1 MVGLSLSLALP
12 QHKVR
17 CNTSKAPSGAF
28 LSSKISHN
36 YFACL
41 WDVHF
46 VWVLHYI
53 HRKQGIEMTTYAYIR
68 VSTTG
73 QTTENQ
79 RKNILDNGFAVD
91 KFFSEDGVS
100 GSMKATDRPAFSEML
115 ALMQAGDS
123 LIVTMID
130 RLGRSASD
138 ILNVVEMFKE
148 MGVRIR
154 VLQFDG
160 MDITSSMGKM
170 VLTCMAAMAELERNI
185 LIERVHAGLERTK
198 AEGTVLGPP
207 LKVTPAVMGELV
219 TKKAAGAT
227 LDVLAAEYGLPR
239 NTIARNISKWKDSL
253 DQYLAEWNIRE
264 TQYAAKAA

>member
-1 MVGLSLSLALP
+1 
-12 QHKVR
+12 
-17 CNTSKAPSGAF
+17 
-28 LSSKISHN
+28 
-36 YFACL
+36 
-41 WDVHF
+41 
-46 VWVLHYI
+46 
-53 HRKQGIEMTTYAYIR
+53 MTTYAYIR

-79 RKNILDNGFAVD
+79 RKVVLDNGFAVD

-100 GSMKATDRPAFSEML
+100 GSMKATDRPVFAEML
-115 ALMQAGDS
+115 ASMAFGDT
-123 LIVTMID
+123 LIVTMVD

-138 ILNVVEMFKE
+138 ILNVVELLKS
-148 MGVRIR
+148 MGIRVR

-185 LIERVHAGLERTK
+185 LIERVNAGLERTK

-207 LKVTPAVMGELV
+207 LTVTPSVMNSLV

-227 LDVLAAEYGLPR
+227 LDALAKEFGIPR

-253 DQYLAEWNIRE
+253 DKYAAEWNVRQA
-264 TQYAAKAA
+264 QYAAKAV